1 MYKGDWILLVEF
13 IPRRAITRETLYG
26 VPIRFFILKIIFR
39 ILVDLRGVRDQAAS
53 AWVRRLEFLK
63 FPYLLMM
70 FFGSTGGRTSLL
82 LRSHLHPS
90 ICKPRFI

>member
-1 MYKGDWILLVEF
+1 LEF
-13 IPRRAITRETLYG
+13 IPRRAVARETLDG

-39 ILVDLRGVRDQAAS
+39 ILADLRGVRDQVVS

-63 FPYLLMM
+63 FLNLLIV

-82 LRSHLHPS
+82 LGLHLHLS

>member
-1 MYKGDWILLVEF
+1 MYKGDWIFLVEF
-13 IPRRAITRETLYG
+13 IPRRAFACETLDG
-26 VPIRFFILKIIFR
+26 VPIRFFILKIILR
-39 ILVDLRGVRDQAAS
+39 ILADLRGVRDQAAS

-63 FPYLLMM
+63 FPNLLIV

-82 LRSHLHPS
+82 LGLHLHPS